1 MLNEINQR
9 ERQILHD
16 PTSLLRVR
24 ISTKYRELHRKSALE
39 MFSLE
44 SLAGY

>member
-24 ISTKYRELHRKSALE
+24 ISTKCKDLY
-39 MFSLE
+39 
-44 SLAGY
+44 